1 MGKVINYA
9 KELGIMYPCV
19 VKISGVNNFD
29 ETKLGEFN
37 NCIKEKYDKICL
49 DFNCI
54 IEDPKVIGYKKI
66 LEKLGYMNTIPAGMR
81 LLTSFKEKGFKHI
94 NYLVDAYNIVSMQY
108 CAGIGMHDAKLLDDV
123 IEIKIANGTET
134 IKPMFQSKEKKIKK
148 GDLIYTSKNATIAW
162 LGKKD
167 VDSDDFKVTK
177 DTSNIVLVILG
188 NLYTDSE
195 YSRIIAKDIY
205 EMIKICNREA
215 EISFY
220 ENI

>member
-1 MGKVINYA
+1 
-9 KELGIMYPCV
+9 
-19 VKISGVNNFD
+19 
-29 ETKLGEFN
+29 
-37 NCIKEKYDKICL
+37 
-49 DFNCI
+49 
-54 IEDPKVIGYKKI
+54 
-66 LEKLGYMNTIPAGMR
+66 
-81 LLTSFKEKGFKHI
+81 
-94 NYLVDAYNIVSMQY
+94 
-108 CAGIGMHDAKLLDDV
+108 
-123 IEIKIANGTET
+123 
-134 IKPMFQSKEKKIKK
+134 MFQSKEKKIKK